1 MLRPLFGYLGGVI
14 WVTLVTDA
22 LLLLFSHF
30 LLLWLLEVRRT
41 LGGLLPSTFQF
52 FFVFNLLAL
61 LLVFFLSLV
70 FGKHFSAENILVLFE
85 K

>member
-1 MLRPLFGYLGGVI
+1 MLRPLLGSLGGVI

-22 LLLLFSHF
+22 LFFLFARF
-30 LLLWLLEVRRT
+30 LLLWLLEVRCT

-61 LLVFFLSLV
+61 MPFFFLFLV
-70 FGKHFSAENILVLFE
+70 FGEHFSAENILVLFE